1 MASSLASSEDAWPQL
16 EGRREPENLSVF
28 DGDDRLGHN
37 ALILANRIGTPPMPW
52 QTDNLLALLRTE
64 RVGDQ
69 DMWVHPD
76 AAIICPRQNGKSEI
90 LLLRCLYGLFV
101 RGENIVFSTQQ
112 WKTAR
117 KLALRFSEMVKAV
130 PDLRRMLARPPT
142 LSQGQSIVST
152 TAGKEL
158 IFCTRSGDTGKGLD
172 KVDLVIYDE
181 AYNLTEAEMTG
192 PTLAQTAAR
201 NPQTIYTSSAVFADI
216 HQNGQVLAG
225 IRRNG
230 LRKIKGLYFAEYMA
244 PEPPRD
250 CSEAERKRLREDP
263 MTARLANPSFGV
275 IHSDAKVQKSL
286 LGLGGTAVGRR
297 SFEVDVLGWGD
308 WPADAEVL
316 VSEIP
321 EGKWRDMRNTSPKLV
336 GRPAIGLHCDP
347 DTGIWAIV
355 GAQRTDLGHA
365 HLEYRPPLGKLGPA
379 SSHEVVR
386 ALVDLVTALDPVA
399 VAIKRRSDAAAIE
412 DDLTKAGIEPEMIDG
427 GRWSQWCGGF
437 LNAAL
442 DSRLSHSGQSALA
455 DATASAVR
463 KDQPAGGFVWDED
476 AAGVSAPALFASTLA
491 HGALIAFGAPPKRKT
506 VGARTGAQRTTRRRS
521 SQFDPMT
528 AAF

>member
-1 MASSLASSEDAWPQL
+1 MTAASSPASSEDDWPQL

-28 DGDDRLGHN
+28 DGDDRLGLN
-37 ALILANRIGTPPMPW
+37 ALTLASRIGTPPMPW
-52 QTDNLLALLRTE
+52 QVDNLLALLRTDAD
-64 RVGDQ
+64 G
-69 DMWVHPD
+69 MWTHAD
-76 AAIICPRQNGKSEI
+76 ACIICPRQNGKSEI
-90 LLLRCLYGLFV
+90 LLLLCLYALFV

-130 PDLRRMLARPPT
+130 PDLKRMLARPPT

-152 TAGKEL
+152 TMGNEL

-172 KVDLVIYDE
+172 KVDRVIYDE

-192 PTLAQTAAR
+192 PTLAQTAAK

-275 IHSDAKVQKSL
+275 IHSDAKVAKSL

-321 EGKWRDMRNTSPKLV
+321 EGKWRDMRNPSPKLT

-347 DTGIWAIV
+347 DSGIWAIV
-355 GAQRTDLGHA
+355 GAQRTDAGPVHI
-365 HLEYRPPLGKLGPA
+365 EYRPPLGKLGPT

-399 VAIKRRSDAAAIE
+399 VAIKRRGDAAAIE
-412 DDLTKAGIEPEMIDG
+412 DDLIKAGIEPEMIDG
-427 GRWSQWCGGF
+427 GKWSQWCGGF

-442 DSRLSHSGQSALA
+442 DSRLSHSGQSVLT
-455 DATASAVR
+455 DAAGSAVR
-463 KDQPAGGFVWDED
+463 KDMPAGGFVWDED
-476 AAGVSAPALFASTLA
+476 AAGVSAPALFAATLA
-491 HGALIAFGAPPKRKT
+491 HGALVANSEAPKRKT
-506 VGARTGAQRTTRRRS
+506 VAPRSGVHRATRRRS
-521 SQFDPMT
+521 RDFDPMT
-528 AAF
+528 APM